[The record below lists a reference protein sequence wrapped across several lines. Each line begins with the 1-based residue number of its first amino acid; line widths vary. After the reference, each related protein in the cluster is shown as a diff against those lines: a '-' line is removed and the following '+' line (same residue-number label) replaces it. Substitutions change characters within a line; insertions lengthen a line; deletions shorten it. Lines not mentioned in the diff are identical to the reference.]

1 MNPQTLRATFGG
13 LLHDVGKL
21 VYRAGED
28 ARDHATSGDAML
40 RSLLPGKEWSGT
52 LDCARYHHAKALRQA
67 RMEKDSLKLAGVLM
81 ERQQLSMRAYFGII
95 KVARSIADLAGSET
109 IKEEHVLEA
118 ASFRAL
124 DKLAL

>member
-1 MNPQTLRATFGG
+1 
-13 LLHDVGKL
+13 
-21 VYRAGED
+21 
-28 ARDHATSGDAML
+28 
-40 RSLLPGKEWSGT
+40 
-52 LDCARYHHAKALRQA
+52 
-67 RMEKDSLKLAGVLM
+67 MEKDSLKLAGILM
-81 ERQQLSMRAYFGII
+81 ERQQLSMRAYFRII

>member
-1 MNPQTLRATFGG
+1 MNAEDTTSLPFRPVPAQGCAVPNSGGGFLNPQTLRATFGG

-52 LDCARYHHAKALRQA
+52 A
-67 RMEKDSLKLAGVLM
+67 
-81 ERQQLSMRAYFGII
+81 
-95 KVARSIADLAGSET
+95 
-109 IKEEHVLEA
+109 
-118 ASFRAL
+118 
-124 DKLAL
+124 